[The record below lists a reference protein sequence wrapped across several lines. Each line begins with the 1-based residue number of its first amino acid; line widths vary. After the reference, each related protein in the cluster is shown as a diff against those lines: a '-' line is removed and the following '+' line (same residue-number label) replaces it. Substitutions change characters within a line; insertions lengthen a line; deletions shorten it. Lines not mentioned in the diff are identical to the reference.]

1 MNLLMNR
8 GMAFLR
14 RLHRSTVVF
23 PVAVLAAAGLIAISE
38 AAYTQSKTTMDTLV
52 QMGQARLN
60 IYAVLRRT
68 ADAESGQRGYLITSR
83 PEYLEPFN
91 EAYKDLDQALAALA
105 DHYRRLGD
113 QEAQQELAALDTAVR
128 AKLGEMTEVLKQQT
142 AGRRERAMDLMMSN
156 IGRDQM
162 VIIRQQAELLLAREN
177 NRVASGL
184 SRIYDTLLLN
194 RIGVAAMTALCL
206 MALGMFLRQSRALDR
221 QQAEQQRLVQAE
233 RDLLE
238 IEVRRRTEQLTE
250 LAKHLQSARE
260 DERSR
265 LARELHD
272 ELGALLTAAK
282 LDAARIK
289 PKLSQAAPEALERLS
304 HLTQTLNSGIA
315 LKRRIIEDLHP
326 SSLNNLGLVAAL
338 EIHAREFGE
347 RCNVEV
353 EVDLQPVPL
362 SKSAQLTVYR
372 LVQEAFTNIAKYARA
387 GHVRL
392 RLAPQGRLACVEVED
407 DGVGFDLDRQPRSS
421 HGLLGMRY
429 RVESEGGELR
439 IRSRPGDG
447 AIISASLPLAPM
459 AQAHE
464 PPTRAPSAEALPPA
478 PQP

>member
-52 QMGQARLN
+52 QMGVARLN
-60 IYAVLRRT
+60 VYAVLRRT
-68 ADAESGQRGYLITSR
+68 ADAESGQRGYLITNR

-91 EAYKDLDQALAALA
+91 EAYKDLDQALSSLSE
-105 DHYRRLGD
+105 HYRRLGD
-113 QEAQQELAALDTAVR
+113 LEAQRELALLDTAVR
-128 AKLGEMTEVLKQQT
+128 AKLGEMTEVLKQHA
-142 AGRRERAMDLMMSN
+142 AGRGARGMDLMMSN

-162 VIIRQQAELLLAREN
+162 VLIREQAELLLAREN
-177 NRVASGL
+177 NRVATGL
-184 SRIYDTLLLN
+184 SKIYDTLLLN

-289 PKLSQAAPEALERLS
+289 PRLSQAAPEAMERLS

-338 EIHAREFGE
+338 EIQAREFGE

-353 EVDLQPVPL
+353 QVDLQPVPL

-387 GHVRL
+387 GHVRV

-407 DGVGFDLDRQPRSS
+407 DGVGFDVERQPRSS

-439 IRSRPGDG
+439 IRSTPGDG
-447 AIISASLPLAPM
+447 AVVSASLPLATSVS
-459 AQAHE
+459 ALE
-464 PPTRAPSAEALPPA
+464 PAAESEAGGSDRSA
-478 PQP
+478 PQS